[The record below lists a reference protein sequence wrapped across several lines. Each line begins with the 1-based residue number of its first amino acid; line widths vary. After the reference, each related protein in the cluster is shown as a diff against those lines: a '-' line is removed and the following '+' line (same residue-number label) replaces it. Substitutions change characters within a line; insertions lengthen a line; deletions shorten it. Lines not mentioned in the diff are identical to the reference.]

1 MKAQGNTKETIN
13 MVTATGKKF
22 PEFRAGDRVAVDQ
35 RVIEGDKER
44 IQTFEGDVIAVHK
57 NGVSSTFTIRRIGV
71 HGVAVE
77 RIFPFHSP
85 LIDAIRLVNRG
96 HVRRSRL
103 YYIRER
109 VGRAARIEEKR
120 FSEEVVVPQT
130 ETAAQE
136 SVTDTNVA
144 AE

>member
-13 MVTATGKKF
+13 MVTAPEKQF
-22 PEFRAGDRVAVDQ
+22 PEFRAGDRIAVDQ

-57 NGVSSTFTIRRIGV
+57 NGVSSTFTIRRMGV

-77 RIFPFHSP
+77 RIFPFFSP
-85 LIDAIRLVNRG
+85 LIDSIRLVTKG
-96 HVRRSRL
+96 HVRRSRI
-103 YYIRER
+103 YYLRDR
-109 VGRAARIEEKR
+109 VGRAARIEER
-120 FSEEVVVPQT
+120 R
-130 ETAAQE
+130 
-136 SVTDTNVA
+136 VTDKGAVAVEAVAKEGASDNNVA